1 MKFIIKQG
9 IKYLIFILVA
19 SSFLDF
25 LKNEN
30 PSLKTIASDNTG
42 IEINFGDS
50 IGVNQNIQNLKNRK
64 QIYEKEIIEK
74 VKRGGA
80 VESKMGKAI
89 FGLNSFFREDY
100 CREIGEYS
108 IIGTVPY
115 PTWCNR
121 DSGPFS
127 QVNYPNSVIIIP
139 LTIELKSGFKEN
151 LIDTLTNGL
160 EADYIGVIKGYNHKP
175 EKLTGPDFKF
185 GQDQLLGIVNHS
197 RKLMLLYEIND
208 AGIYR
213 NNPLKN
219 FSKVSSY
226 DLAIDLINKKGQIDG
241 GVSFSENK
249 KSCTNHS
256 KNCLY
261 NNIHLI
267 EYLHRNHSPEII
279 NDKNWGLIT
288 DELYPPHSLIKDYG
302 SLQKVFLSRNFYLMI
317 DIDEN
322 QLKKLSRVNVRK
334 VTR

>member
-1 MKFIIKQG
+1 
-9 IKYLIFILVA
+9 
-19 SSFLDF
+19 
-25 LKNEN
+25 
-30 PSLKTIASDNTG
+30 
-42 IEINFGDS
+42 
-50 IGVNQNIQNLKNRK
+50 
-64 QIYEKEIIEK
+64 
-74 VKRGGA
+74 
-80 VESKMGKAI
+80 
-89 FGLNSFFREDY
+89 
-100 CREIGEYS
+100 
-108 IIGTVPY
+108 
-115 PTWCNR
+115 
-121 DSGPFS
+121 
-127 QVNYPNSVIIIP
+127 
-139 LTIELKSGFKEN
+139 
-151 LIDTLTNGL
+151 
-160 EADYIGVIKGYNHKP
+160 
-175 EKLTGPDFKF
+175 
-185 GQDQLLGIVNHS
+185 
-197 RKLMLLYEIND
+197 MLLYEIND

-249 KSCTNHS
+249 KSCTNQS

-261 NNIHLI
+261 NNNNLI

-288 DELYPPHSLIKDYG
+288 DELSPPHSLIKDYG

>member
-1 MKFIIKQG
+1 MKFIIKYV
-9 IKYLIFILVA
+9 IKYLIFILVT

-30 PSLKTIASDNTG
+30 TSLKTIASSNSG
-42 IEINFGDS
+42 IDINFGDS

-100 CREIGEYS
+100 CGKIGEYL

-127 QVNYPNSVIIIP
+127 KVNYPNSVIIIP
-139 LTIELKSGFKEN
+139 LTLELKSGFKEN
-151 LIDTLTNGL
+151 LIDTLTDGL
-160 EADYIGVIKGYNHKP
+160 EADYIGVIKGYNHKL

-185 GQDQLLGIVNHS
+185 GQDQLFGIVNHS
-197 RKLMLLYEIND
+197 RKLMMLYEINNL
-208 AGIYR
+208 GIYR
-213 NNPLKN
+213 NNSLKN

-249 KSCTNHS
+249 KSCANHPQ
-256 KNCLY
+256 NCLF

-267 EYLHRNHSPEII
+267 EYLYSNHSPEII

-288 DELYPPHSLIKDYG
+288 GELSPPHSLIKDYG

-334 VTR
+334 ITG